1 MPLFKLSSFI
11 VLLLV
16 LESIILII
24 LNRITIF
31 FIIIYKNISNWN
43 GKFGQKISIKPKE
56 VKMGEFKNEKRNKWA
71 SKK

>member
-11 VLLLV
+11 FLLLV
-16 LESIILII
+16 LEPLILII
-24 LNRITIF
+24 LNHLTIF

-43 GKFGQKISIKPKE
+43 GKFGQNISIKPKE
-56 VKMGEFKNEKRNKWA
+56 VKMEEFKNGKRNKWA

>member
-31 FIIIYKNISNWN
+31 FIIIYKNIPNWN
-43 GKFGQKISIKPKE
+43 RKFGQKISIKPKE
-56 VKMGEFKNEKRNKWA
+56 VKMEEFQNEKGKKRD